1 MIKLPNLWEVLFFI
15 HNNMRDRFTIVDWA
29 KEERPR
35 EKFLARGAESLSDA
49 ELLAILIRAGNRDEN
64 AIDLARK
71 ILRGAGNSLKNLSR
85 FSFEDLRKFKGIGV
99 GKALSIMASFELAR
113 RGQIEN
119 AAPLNQIYSS
129 SVAAEN
135 VIPML
140 KDLQHEECWV
150 LYLNKSN
157 RLLGRERVFVGG
169 FDSTVVDIRIILRNA
184 LARNACHIILAH
196 NHPSGNRYAGEADKI
211 QTAKLKKAAQ
221 MCEIELLDHLI
232 VAGENYFS
240 FADEG
245 LL

>member
-1 MIKLPNLWEVLFFI
+1 
-15 HNNMRDRFTIVDWA
+15 MRDRFTIVDWA

-71 ILRGAGNSLKNLSR
+71 ILRGAGNSLKSLSR

>member
-1 MIKLPNLWEVLFFI
+1 
-15 HNNMRDRFTIVDWA
+15 MRDRFTIVDWA

-85 FSFEDLRKFKGIGV
+85 FSFEDFRKFKGIGV

-113 RGQIEN
+113 RGQIET

>member
-1 MIKLPNLWEVLFFI
+1 
-15 HNNMRDRFTIVDWA
+15 MRDRFTIVDWA

-35 EKFLARGAESLSDA
+35 EKFLTRGAESLSDA
-49 ELLAILIRAGNRDEN
+49 ELLAILIRAGNKDEN

-71 ILRGAGNSLKNLSR
+71 ILVGAGNSLKNLSR
-85 FSFEDLRKFKGIGV
+85 FTFDDLNKFRGIGA
-99 GKALSIMASFELAR
+99 GKALSIMAAFELAKR
-113 RGQIEN
+113 SQIER
-119 AAPLNQIYSS
+119 ATPMSQIYSS

-135 VIPML
+135 VLPLL

-157 RLLGRERVFVGG
+157 KLLGRERVFIGG

-184 LARNACHIILAH
+184 LARNACHIILVH
-196 NHPSGNRYAGEADKI
+196 NHPSGNRQAGEADKA
-211 QTAKLKKAAQ
+211 QTAKLKNAAR
-221 MCEIELLDHLI
+221 MCDIELIDHLI

>member
-1 MIKLPNLWEVLFFI
+1 
-15 HNNMRDRFTIVDWA
+15 MRDRFTIVDWA
-29 KEERPR
+29 KEERTR

-135 VIPML
+135 VIPVL

>member
-1 MIKLPNLWEVLFFI
+1 
-15 HNNMRDRFTIVDWA
+15 MRDRFTIVDWA

-135 VIPML
+135 VIPVL

>member
-1 MIKLPNLWEVLFFI
+1 
-15 HNNMRDRFTIVDWA
+15 MRDRFTIVDWA

>member
-1 MIKLPNLWEVLFFI
+1 
-15 HNNMRDRFTIVDWA
+15 MRDRFTIVDWA

-85 FSFEDLRKFKGIGV
+85 FSFEDFRKFKGIGV

>member
-1 MIKLPNLWEVLFFI
+1 
-15 HNNMRDRFTIVDWA
+15 MRDRFTIVDWA

-85 FSFEDLRKFKGIGV
+85 FSFEDFRKFKGIGV

-119 AAPLNQIYSS
+119 ATPLNQIYSS

-135 VIPML
+135 VIPVL
-140 KDLQHEECWV
+140 KDLQH
-150 LYLNKSN
+150 
-157 RLLGRERVFVGG
+157 
-169 FDSTVVDIRIILRNA
+169 
-184 LARNACHIILAH
+184 
-196 NHPSGNRYAGEADKI
+196 
-211 QTAKLKKAAQ
+211 
-221 MCEIELLDHLI
+221 
-232 VAGENYFS
+232 
-240 FADEG
+240 
-245 LL
+245 

>member
-1 MIKLPNLWEVLFFI
+1 
-15 HNNMRDRFTIVDWA
+15 MRDRFTIVDWA

-113 RGQIEN
+113 RGQIET

>member
-1 MIKLPNLWEVLFFI
+1 
-15 HNNMRDRFTIVDWA
+15 MRDRFSIVDWA

-85 FSFEDLRKFKGIGV
+85 FSFEDFRKFKGIGV

-119 AAPLNQIYSS
+119 ATPLNQIYSS

-135 VIPML
+135 VIPVL

-211 QTAKLKKAAQ
+211 QTAKLKRAAQ

>member
-1 MIKLPNLWEVLFFI
+1 
-15 HNNMRDRFTIVDWA
+15 MRDRFTIVDWA

-71 ILRGAGNSLKNLSR
+71 ILRGAGNSLKSLSR

-135 VIPML
+135 VIPVL